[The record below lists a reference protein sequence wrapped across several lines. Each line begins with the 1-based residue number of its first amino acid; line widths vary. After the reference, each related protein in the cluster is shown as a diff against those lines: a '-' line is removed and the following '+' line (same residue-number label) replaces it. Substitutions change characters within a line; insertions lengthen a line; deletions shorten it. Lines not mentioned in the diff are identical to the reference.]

1 MAESLTFWAV
11 ITIAVTT
18 AFVHTFTGPDHYL
31 PFIVLARARHW
42 TLRRTLI
49 LTFLSGLGHIASAFG
64 LALLFNYLSSRS
76 GRFAPL
82 AAWVEETRGSL
93 AAWMLLILGTVYM
106 IFGLIHLFRRPH
118 THAHIHPDGTVHTHE
133 HSAVAEHAHI
143 HGDSSHR
150 FLLGWSLFII
160 FVLGPCEALLP
171 ILAAAASIDTFCV
184 FCSTTVFTVVTVA
197 TMLLAVTLGYLGL
210 RQLTS
215 PWIERASHLLAGLMI
230 ALCGFGMIF
239 LGL

>member
-1 MAESLTFWAV
+1 MTENLTFWAV
-11 ITIAVTT
+11 IATAVTT

-31 PFIVLARARHW
+31 PFIVLSRARHW
-42 TLRRTLI
+42 TLRRTLT
-49 LTFLSGLGHIASAFG
+49 LTFVSGLGHIASAFG
-64 LALLFNYLSSRS
+64 LALLLSYLSRLSD
-76 GRFAPL
+76 RFAPE
-82 AAWVEETRGSL
+82 WVEETRGSL
-93 AAWMLLILGTVYM
+93 AAWMLLILGVVYM

-118 THAHIHPDGTVHTHE
+118 THAHIHTDGTVHTHE
-133 HSAVAEHAHI
+133 HSAVDEHAHI

-150 FLLGWSLFII
+150 LLLGWSLFII

-171 ILAAAASIDTFCV
+171 ILLAAASVDRLCV
-184 FCSTTVFTVVTVA
+184 FCSTTVFTAVTVA

-230 ALCGFGMIF
+230 ALCGIGMVF
-239 LGL
+239 FDL